1 MRFAKRTSSIRFSTC
16 RIKPQNHLI
25 SVYTIKMVENIKQR
39 EIRFSTGHDV
49 SIPMAG
55 RLIDDE

>member
-39 EIRFSTGHDV
+39 ETGHDV

>member
-1 MRFAKRTSSIRFSTC
+1 
-16 RIKPQNHLI
+16 
-25 SVYTIKMVENIKQR
+25 MVENIKQR